1 MIVGPAGSGPAGSLA
16 AVEETPAGSLAAVEE
31 TTGPSGAAP
40 PTRARRAWDEPARA
54 GEGSGARGAETPSG
68 APAIGGRWAVAAARA
83 VARHPS
89 LWPTAVRQAL
99 VLAAPGWW
107 RRRPFLPLPAPDYLR
122 FRLQT
127 AYGGAGDR
135 APDPADVVTYLHWC
149 RHIE

>member
-1 MIVGPAGSGPAGSLA
+1 M
-16 AVEETPAGSLAAVEE
+16 EE
-31 TTGPSGAAP
+31 TTGPSGTPP
-40 PTRARRAWDEPARA
+40 PT
-54 GEGSGARGAETPSG
+54 GARGAGGEPPDAGGTGPPG
-68 APAIGGRWAVAAARA
+68 APPAIGGRWAVAAARA
-83 VARHPS
+83 VARHPT

-107 RRRPFLPLPAPDYLR
+107 RRRPYLPLPAPDYLR

-149 RHIE
+149 RHVE

>member
-1 MIVGPAGSGPAGSLA
+1 MTAGEGRGDGRGGAVDPRWALA
-16 AVEETPAGSLAAVEE
+16 AVG
-31 TTGPSGAAP
+31 
-40 PTRARRAWDEPARA
+40 
-54 GEGSGARGAETPSG
+54 
-68 APAIGGRWAVAAARA
+68 A

-89 LWPTAVRQAL
+89 LWATGVRQAL

-135 APDPADVVTYLHWC
+135 PPAPGDLVTYLRWC
-149 RHIE
+149 RSARRGWQ

>member
-1 MIVGPAGSGPAGSLA
+1 MPGGGHGTVASGVGGVA
-16 AVEETPAGSLAAVEE
+16 
-31 TTGPSGAAP
+31 
-40 PTRARRAWDEPARA
+40 EP
-54 GEGSGARGAETPSG
+54 G

-107 RRRPFLPLPAPDYLR
+107 RHRPSLPLPAPDYLR